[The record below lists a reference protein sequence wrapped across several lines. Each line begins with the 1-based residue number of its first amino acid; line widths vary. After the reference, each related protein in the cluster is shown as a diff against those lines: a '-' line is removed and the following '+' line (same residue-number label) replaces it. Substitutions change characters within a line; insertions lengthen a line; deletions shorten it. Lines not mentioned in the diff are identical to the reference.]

1 MELGL
6 TIPLERF
13 LKCSAPPYGLESDR
27 RFCWD
32 LHCID
37 LRGRK
42 SLLSVH
48 CHSRY
53 TFVLFDL
60 TAAEWVDLP
69 NTFLDGLRQS
79 LTAIGVEKANIDHYL
94 LCTGNCTLT
103 KTHGRREVAFL
114 NRAWEDVLRL
124 EYAVDP
130 DAKEQP
136 FLDYG
141 VNTKSGRCAGFE
153 GIDTALERINLS
165 LSF

>member
-6 TIPLERF
+6 TIPLEQF
-13 LKCSAPPYGLESDR
+13 LRRPAPPYGQESDR

-60 TAAEWVDLP
+60 TIAEWTDLP
-69 NTFLDGLRQS
+69 NTFLEGLRQS
-79 LTAIGVEKANIDHYL
+79 LTAIGIEKPEIARYL
-94 LCTGNCTLT
+94 LRAGACTLT

-124 EYAVDP
+124 EYAVNP
-130 DAKEQP
+130 GVREQP
-136 FLDYG
+136 LLDYG
-141 VNTKSGRCAGFE
+141 VNTRPCRCAGFE
-153 GIDTALERINLS
+153 GTGTALERIKLS
-165 LSF
+165 LSL

>member
-13 LKCSAPPYGLESDR
+13 LGRPAPPYGLESDR

-60 TAAEWVDLP
+60 TAAEWGDLP
-69 NTFLDGLRQS
+69 NTFLDGLCQS
-79 LTAIGVEKANIDHYL
+79 LAAISVERANIDRYL
-94 LCTGNCTLT
+94 LRAGNCTLT

-114 NRAWEDVLRL
+114 NRAWEDALRL
-124 EYAVDP
+124 EYAVDSST
-130 DAKEQP
+130 KEQP

-141 VNTKSGRCAGFE
+141 INTKPCRCAGFE
-153 GIDTALERINLS
+153 GIDTALKRINLLLS
-165 LSF
+165 L

>member
-13 LKCSAPPYGLESDR
+13 FRHPAPPYGQEPDR

-60 TAAEWVDLP
+60 TATEWADLP
-69 NTFLDGLRQS
+69 NTFLEGLRQS
-79 LTAIGVEKANIDHYL
+79 LTAIGIEKPEIARYL
-94 LCTGNCTLT
+94 LRAGACTFT

-124 EYAVDP
+124 EYAVDSK
-130 DAKEQP
+130 AKNQP

-141 VNTKSGRCAGFE
+141 VNTSSCRCAGLE
-153 GIDTALERINLS
+153 GTGTALERILLS
-165 LSF
+165 LSL

>member
-13 LKCSAPPYGLESDR
+13 LRHSAPPYGHESDH

-60 TAAEWVDLP
+60 TSTEWSDLP
-69 NTFLDGLRQS
+69 NTFLNSLRQS
-79 LTAIGVEKANIDHYL
+79 LTAIGIKKADIDHYL
-94 LCTGNCTLT
+94 LRAGNCTLT

-114 NRAWEDVLRL
+114 NRAWEDALQL

-130 DAKEQP
+130 GTKGQP

-141 VNTKSGRCAGFE
+141 INAKPCRCAGFE
-153 GIDTALERINLS
+153 GIGTALERINHSLS
-165 LSF
+165 L

>member
-13 LKCSAPPYGLESDR
+13 LRHPAPPYGQEPDR

-32 LHCID
+32 LHSID

-42 SLLSVH
+42 SLLSVC

-60 TAAEWVDLP
+60 TIAEWTDLP
-69 NTFLDGLRQS
+69 NTFLEGLRQS
-79 LTAIGVEKANIDHYL
+79 LTAIGIEKPEIDRYL
-94 LCTGNCTLT
+94 LRAGACTLT

-124 EYAVDP
+124 EYAVDSK
-130 DAKEQP
+130 AKNQP

-141 VNTKSGRCAGFE
+141 VNTRPCRCAGFE
-153 GIDTALERINLS
+153 GTGTALERIKLS
-165 LSF
+165 RSL

>member
-13 LKCSAPPYGLESDR
+13 LRRLAPPYGRESDR

-37 LRGRK
+37 LQGRK

-60 TAAEWVDLP
+60 TAVEWDDLS
-69 NTFLDGLRQS
+69 NTFLDDLCRS
-79 LTAIGVEKANIDHYL
+79 LTAIGKKEADINRYL
-94 LCTGNCTLT
+94 LRAGSCTLT

-124 EYAVDP
+124 EHAVDP
-130 DAKEQP
+130 GTKEQP

-141 VNTKSGRCAGFE
+141 VNTKPCRCAGFE
-153 GIDTALERINLS
+153 GTGTALERISYS
-165 LSF
+165 LLV